1 MAVIEE
7 HAIGEILTRIAI
19 RLAAIR
25 KNGYLLHE
33 ADSLVVK

>member
-7 HAIGEILTRIAI
+7 HAIGEILNRIAI

-25 KNGYLLHE
+25 KNGYLLSE